1 MMARATAAPIISR
14 ITVAIPDGLFGTTNL
29 IVPFGGTDSFF
40 FDSSIACFS
49 FSATFCISREV
60 LEAFLCL
67 WRGPMDALVM
77 L

>member
-1 MMARATAAPIISR
+1 MIARAVAAPRISR
-14 ITVAIPDGLFGTTNL
+14 TTVAMPDGLLGTMNL
-29 IVPFGGTDSFF
+29 TVPFGGTDSFL
-40 FDSSIACFS
+40 DSSIAFFS

-67 WRGPMDALVM
+67 CRGPIDALVI